1 VGDVE
6 ALDAA
11 GELFEGEGILESFG
25 DGLLRGDEDAEALV
39 VRLLGVLADKVDEGT
54 LFAALR
60 DGDVHA
66 VTTLFRERI
75 GEKLAVG
82 EIDGDEDGAGDVT
95 LIEVD
100 LFEESGEEGSG

>member
-1 VGDVE
+1 MGDVE

-11 GELFEGEGILESFG
+11 GELFEGKGILEGFG
-25 DGLLRGDEDAEALV
+25 DGLLRGDEDAEALI

-60 DGDVHA
+60 DSDVDA
-66 VTTLFRERI
+66 VAALFGERI
-75 GEKLAVG
+75 SEKLAVG
-82 EIDGDEDGAGDVT
+82 EIDRDEDGAGDVT
-95 LIEVD
+95 LIEVE